1 MAAAAIQEMTDL
13 PLNPF
18 DWTAGAFL
26 LLYVACAGILFW
38 IAFKARHMI
47 GPAAT
52 TIHPLTELELAYLAG
67 GPHRLG
73 DVVLLSLAAQK
84 AATLTPRDHKITVS
98 GNAPLAA
105 LIDRPPQI
113 KFGAQMSRQE
123 FQRALTPLTMRVE
136 DRLRPIGYV
145 PSDSQMKSFRGL
157 LLPFVGALL
166 LFGVIKVV
174 VGAARHHPVEFLLIL
189 LVATCVLA
197 YIATRMPTR
206 TRAGSDALRHYETSH
221 ARIARAP
228 REHELLMAVA
238 LSGAV
243 VLSGTAYASVLAA
256 SKTSSSGGGCSGGG
270 CGGGGGG
277 GCGGCS

>member
-1 MAAAAIQEMTDL
+1 MA
-13 PLNPF
+13 LNPF
-18 DWTAGAFL
+18 DWTAGPFL
-26 LLYVACAGILFW
+26 LFYVACAGVLFF
-38 IAFKARHMI
+38 IAFQARHMI

-52 TIHPLTELELAYLAG
+52 TIHPLTELDLAYLAG

-73 DVVLLSLAAQK
+73 DVVLLGLAAQK

-98 GNAPLAA
+98 DKAPLAA

-113 KFGAQMSRQE
+113 KFGAEMSRHE
-123 FQRALTPLTMRVE
+123 FQRALVPLTMRVE
-136 DRLRPIGYV
+136 DRLRAIGYA
-145 PSDSQMKSFRGL
+145 PTGPQMTAFRSS

-174 VGAARHHPVEFLLIL
+174 VGAARHHSVEFLLIL
-189 LVATCVLA
+189 LAATCFVA
-197 YIATRMPTR
+197 YISTRTPTR

-238 LSGAV
+238 LSGAM

-256 SKTSSSGGGCSGGG
+256 SKTSSSGSGCSGGG

-277 GCGGCS
+277 CGGCS